1 MKNVCYAQSGGPTA
15 VINES
20 ARAVIETVRQYPDLF
35 GKIFA
40 GKNGISGILKEELI
54 DVSQESEA
62 AIQGLKYTPAA
73 AFGSCR
79 HKLTDP
85 DTHKAQY
92 ERLLEVFDAHNIGYF
107 FYNGGGDSQDTAYK
121 IAHFSQTAGYPL
133 VCIGIPK
140 TIDNDLA
147 FTDCS
152 PGFASAAKYL
162 ATSIREASLDLMSM
176 CTTSTQV
183 FVLETMG
190 RNTGWLAA
198 ATGVASDETHQAP
211 HIILLPEVPFDL
223 EKFLARVDAC
233 VRSDG
238 QCAIVVSEG
247 IRDKEGHLLLEGK
260 TTDSFGHHQLGG
272 VGTVIA
278 KRIQHH
284 LGLKQH
290 CAVADYLQRAAR
302 HIASKTDREHAYAV
316 GKAAVEFAVQGKNA
330 VMPIIVRDSSEPY
343 RWHIDSACLKE
354 VANYEKH
361 LPRAFISEDG
371 FHITDQCREYV
382 RPLLLG
388 ECAPRYVNGL
398 PDYALLK
405 KTLVE
410 QRLHF
415 DNSR

>member
-20 ARAVIETVRQYPDLF
+20 ARAVIETVRANSDFF
-35 GKIFA
+35 GNIFA

-54 DVSQESEA
+54 DINQESEA

-79 HKLTDP
+79 HKLKDP
-85 DTHKAQY
+85 DTHREHY
-92 ERLLEVFDAHNIGYF
+92 ERLMNVFDAHNIGYF

-121 IAHFSQTAGYPL
+121 IAHYSQKLGYPL

-162 ATSIREASLDLMSM
+162 ATSIREASLDLASM

-211 HIILLPEVPFDL
+211 HIILLPEVAFDR
-223 EKFLARVDAC
+223 ENFLVRVEAC
-233 VRSDG
+233 VRQHG

-247 IRDKEGHLLLEGK
+247 IRDQEGRLLLEG
-260 TTDSFGHHQLGG
+260 TATDSFGHHQLGG
-272 VGTVIA
+272 VGTIIA
-278 KRIQHH
+278 KTIQQN

-302 HIASKTDREHAYAV
+302 HLASQTDREHAYAV
-316 GKAAVEFAVQGKNA
+316 GKAAVEFAIEGKNA

-343 RWHIDSACLKE
+343 RWHIQSACLKE

-361 LPRAFISEDG
+361 LPKEFIREDG
-371 FHITDQCREYV
+371 FHITDQCRDYV
-382 RPLLLG
+382 RPLIMG
-388 ECAPRYVNGL
+388 ECSPHYLNGL
-398 PDYALLK
+398 PNYALLK
-405 KTLVE
+405 KKMVEKRLVMVAV
-410 QRLHF
+410 
-415 DNSR
+415 